1 MNTSANPIAAMI
13 AEVEKVVIG
22 KRNEIVMLLTAM
34 LSGSHVLIEDVP
46 GTGKTNTR
54 CRAGPHGR
62 PEFPPRAIYPRRH
75 GLRHYRLQSL
85 QPSD

>member
-34 LSGSHVLIEDVP
+34 LSGSHVLIEVCP
-46 GTGKTNTR
+46 VRGKR
-54 CRAGPHGR
+54 HSLPRWPAR
-62 PEFPPRAIYPRRH
+62 PA
-75 GLRHYRLQSL
+75 
-85 QPSD
+85 